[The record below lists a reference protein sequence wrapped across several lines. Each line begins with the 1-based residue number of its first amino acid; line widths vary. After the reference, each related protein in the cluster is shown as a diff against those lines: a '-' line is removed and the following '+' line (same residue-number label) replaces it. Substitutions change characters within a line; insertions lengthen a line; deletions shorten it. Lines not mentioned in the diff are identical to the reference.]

1 MANPTLNSFISP
13 TYYNS
18 QTVVNPLYIAFLAG
32 STYTPPTF
40 GGVSG
45 AASTD
50 PGGLFGWL
58 IYSRTALANP
68 AKGATTSTYIVYT
81 NPYDLINDVNNLG
94 GVTACILTNSIPQG
108 GTFGFFSS
116 DGSEITGKT
125 NGNDVLSAIYA
136 MAYGG
141 TLILAGSTLGFS
153 DYQTDSSNF
162 IDVMM
167 CKGVTAEAR
176 YLENANQ
183 IIGIFPSVG
192 DGAGYT
198 ALNFDS
204 LFSSAALVS
213 GATVSDRIVSVSGQN
228 YKFKIPTSS
237 LQTNTTITTTTNM
250 ISDVVGAFTNS
261 KESRNIYFS
270 IAGLNNST
278 VLNGIVKRPI
288 DWTNTTE
295 KNIFKKNRVNFY
307 IKSNGSYLL
316 GLDLVGATAGSNSS
330 YTSNERIGT
339 SKLRQDIETNV
350 REIMLRYVFQSNVAS
365 TRSNI
370 SKDVSFYI
378 QSLNQ
383 FLDTSFTQITCDAS
397 NNQDNSS
404 EINIEI
410 IVKPLI
416 ASEEFVITVSTLSS

>member
-1 MANPTLNSFISP
+1 
-13 TYYNS
+13 
-18 QTVVNPLYIAFLAG
+18 
-32 STYTPPTF
+32 
-40 GGVSG
+40 
-45 AASTD
+45 
-50 PGGLFGWL
+50 L

-307 IKSNGSYLL
+307 IKSNGSYFL